1 MVRET
6 LPTEWL
12 PGGPDMGY
20 TRGVSSPSKE
30 SGVTAEG
37 PTPEQQAA
45 YLVRKLEQTIRD
57 NRTVKGM
64 SFRTWQ
70 AIAMEEIVNA
80 LRSAEKRRRVNDQ
93 TVNRLILVAAS
104 SLVTIGFWG
113 AMVAVN
119 SAYGGIAATITLV
132 AGAALFLVTADWGV
146 KRLMGDYAKHKR
158 VERLGHI
165 EDLDKRI
172 KRMERDMTK
181 KADRLK
187 EKMEEI
193 EV

>member
-1 MVRET
+1 VA
-6 LPTEWL
+6 
-12 PGGPDMGY
+12 
-20 TRGVSSPSKE
+20 
-30 SGVTAEG
+30 AEG
-37 PTPEQQAA
+37 PTPEQKAD

-70 AIAMEEIVNA
+70 AIAREEIINA
-80 LRSAEKRRRVNDQ
+80 MREHEKRQLRHDQ
-93 TVNRLILVAAS
+93 TVNRLVLATAS

-119 SAYGGIAATITLV
+119 SAYGGVAAVITLV
-132 AGAALFLVTADWGV
+132 AGAALFFVTADWGV
-146 KRLMGDYAKHKR
+146 KRFVSGYNKEKR
-158 VERLGHI
+158 AERLAHI

-172 KRMERDMTK
+172 KRMEHDMKK

-187 EKMEEI
+187 ETQAKLGEI

>member
-1 MVRET
+1 MA
-6 LPTEWL
+6 
-12 PGGPDMGY
+12 
-20 TRGVSSPSKE
+20 
-30 SGVTAEG
+30 AEG
-37 PTPEQQAA
+37 PTPEQQAD

-70 AIAMEEIVNA
+70 AIAKEEIVNA
-80 LRSAEKRRRVNDQ
+80 MRSAEKRRVVHDQ
-93 TVNRLILVAAS
+93 TINRLVLVAAS

-119 SAYGGIAATITLV
+119 STFGGVAAIITLV
-132 AGAALFLVTADWGV
+132 AGAALFFVTADWGI
-146 KRLMGDYAKHKR
+146 KRMIGDFTKHKR
-158 VERLGHI
+158 VERLAHI

-172 KRMERDMTK
+172 KRMEHDMKK

-187 EKMEEI
+187 DKMEAEF

>member
-1 MVRET
+1 MA
-6 LPTEWL
+6 
-12 PGGPDMGY
+12 
-20 TRGVSSPSKE
+20 
-30 SGVTAEG
+30 AEG
-37 PTPEQQAA
+37 PTPEQKAE

-70 AIAMEEIVNA
+70 TIAKEEIINA
-80 LRSAEKRRRVNDQ
+80 MREMEKRQMLHDQ
-93 TVNRLILVAAS
+93 TVNRLVLVAAS

-119 SAYGGIAATITLV
+119 SSFGGIAAIITLV
-132 AGAALFLVTADWGV
+132 AGAALFFVTADWGI
-146 KRLMGDYAKHKR
+146 KRMASGYNKQKR
-158 VERLGHI
+158 GERLAHI

-172 KRMERDMTK
+172 KRMEQEMKK

-187 EKMEEI
+187 DTQEKLGEI